1 MTKNEIDKRLFMLD
15 YETKEALL
23 NVGETLNKVD
33 KTSSEIC
40 EIDFGTLDELKQ
52 AAFEDFMK
60 LTSSDS
66 TFPIRLNLIYL
77 AAHSIRIF
85 KKLNR

>member
-1 MTKNEIDKRLFMLD
+1 MTPNEIDKRIFMLD

-23 NVGETLNKVD
+23 HVAQTLEKVD
-33 KTSSEIC
+33 NTGAEIC

-66 TFPIRLNLIYL
+66 TFPIRLNLMYL